1 MTADPAPQTR
11 PPALAGARVVERKR
25 PATRPA
31 RPLGGRP
38 RHRGARERVG
48 LVLAAADTAGAVAG
62 AMAAVPR
69 AALAGGAVAAGLL
82 LAQHRAGLYRPGF
95 APGAFAELPGLAGR
109 AALVWALLTAATSP
123 GADGLTALARAVAVT
138 VAVASALRAAV
149 YASRR
154 ALARRHPASTLVVAP
169 DATSAARIAALLHAR
184 PEYGLRPVGLASPTP
199 VRPAPPEAPAMPEP
213 PGSYRTP
220 GMPQPA
226 RPVQQEAPAF
236 TEPPGPAPT
245 GTAHPARGVP
255 QASARAATPEPPAIA
270 EPFSSRPQEAQP
282 ARPAPSAYAR
292 SAPPEPRAAGES
304 SGPRPPGGAQAGAGG
319 LPAPVLPVL
328 ALPGDVTRAV
338 VQNAVRHAVVAGPAT
353 LDARTTATVRLL
365 AAQGCV
371 LWHVG
376 AGGGA
381 GHLWGHACR
390 RLDPYPRAAGR
401 VARGGKRVLDA
412 ALATAALLCL
422 APLLAGCALAVRLAD
437 GPGVIFRQERIGLH
451 GRPFTLLKFRTLRPT
466 DDRESATRWTVAGD
480 DRMSRAGRLLRRT
493 SLDELPQLWNV
504 LRGDMSLV
512 GPRPERPYFVAKFSQ
527 TLPGYADRHRMPAGL
542 TGLAQVHGLRGDTSI
557 ADRARFDNH
566 YIDSWSL
573 WQDVGILLR
582 TAVTLFR
589 HGGS

>member
-1 MTADPAPQTR
+1 M
-11 PPALAGARVVERKR
+11 
-25 PATRPA
+25 
-31 RPLGGRP
+31 
-38 RHRGARERVG
+38 
-48 LVLAAADTAGAVAG
+48 
-62 AMAAVPR
+62 
-69 AALAGGAVAAGLL
+69 
-82 LAQHRAGLYRPGF
+82 
-95 APGAFAELPGLAGR
+95 
-109 AALVWALLTAATSP
+109 
-123 GADGLTALARAVAVT
+123 VT

-154 ALARRHPASTLVVAP
+154 AFARRHPASTLVVAP
-169 DATSAARIAALLHAR
+169 DASCAARVAALLHAR
-184 PEYGLRPVGLASPTP
+184 PEYGLRPVGLASPAP
-199 VRPAPPEAPAMPEP
+199 VRPAPPEGPAIAEP
-213 PGSYRTP
+213 PGFRAP

-226 RPVQQEAPAF
+226 RSARPETPAV
-236 TEPPGPAPT
+236 TEPSGPAPT
-245 GTAHPARGVP
+245 GTAYPARGVP
-255 QASARAATPEPPAIA
+255 QASARAAVPEPPAIA
-270 EPFSSRPQEAQP
+270 EPPGSRPPAAPSARPTPLEPRSFAEPSEAAAGGTTHRAGSAAQEPPAIAEP
-282 ARPAPSAYAR
+282 PGPHSSKPPPAHARPA
-292 SAPPEPRAAGES
+292 AG
-304 SGPRPPGGAQAGAGG
+304 GPQAGAGG

-376 AGGGA
+376 AGGGGGA

-390 RLDPYPRAAGR
+390 RLDPYPPAAGR
-401 VARGGKRVLDA
+401 LARGGKRALDA
-412 ALATAALLCL
+412 AVAAVALLCL

-451 GRPFTLLKFRTLRPT
+451 GRPFTLLKFRTLRPS

-512 GPRPERPYFVAKFSQ
+512 GPRPERPYFVAQFSQ